1 MKVLILTS
9 DWLKK
14 VTNPKLRKSLWRRVR
29 WSQYGLLHDCCTS
42 FLDCTQFSGDR
53 KIAEGWMSASVP
65 KFWLVKMRPISRT
78 LNVSLCSLNWTLRTN
93 WRTPKLTWTACRKQ
107 LRSWR
112 MGRLTCRNNLREQT
126 PRTHSWK
133 QSSNRK
139 CLDAWKNWRT
149 PSMSNVKTHNS
160 TEKLTKDLTKTKE
173 IKNFKLWLYFGKEIL
188 NLCYYR

>member
-53 KIAEGWMSASVP
+53 KIAEGWMSALVP
-65 KFWLVKMRPISRT
+65 KFWLVKMRPISRP

-93 WRTPKLTWTACRKQ
+93 WRTLKLTWTACRKQ

-160 TEKLTKDLTKTKE
+160 TEKLTKDLTKQK
-173 IKNFKLWLYFGKEIL
+173 KLKISNCGFIL
-188 NLCYYR
+188 EKKF